1 MPPPSGCKYD
11 FIRAK
16 PHPFIYILSHL
27 PLPYNSKLLFVCLTK
42 AMTVRFLHCKD
53 PLFSYSF
60 GHSYSFILSHS
71 WLYLNTLFLPQN
83 LHLKCLSSTVWIAT
97 LRIKNWG
104 WWDVPAD
111 KRSCCTWVQIPE
123 IPCRHICNPRAA
135 TKEGKVEMGGCY
147 SCRTQ
152 HNDRETL
159 SNKVLLGCHYFKGST
174 VSFLEKKQ
182 LKEKLLS
189 LYQYFHFI
197 LLWKF
202 CLTYA

>member
-1 MPPPSGCKYD
+1 
-11 FIRAK
+11 
-16 PHPFIYILSHL
+16 
-27 PLPYNSKLLFVCLTK
+27 
-42 AMTVRFLHCKD
+42 MTVRFLHCKD

-71 WLYLNTLFLPQN
+71 WLYINTLFLPQN

-123 IPCRHICNPRAA
+123 VPCRHIWNPRAA
-135 TKEGKVEMGGCY
+135 TKEGKIDMGGCY

-152 HNDRETL
+152 HNDRQRDSVKQGAAGVPLFQGLYSIVSREKTVKGKTL
-159 SNKVLLGCHYFKGST
+159 KFISMFSFHITLKILFNICLMLVLLVVIC
-174 VSFLEKKQ
+174 SFICFIISVFSYKD
-182 LKEKLLS
+182 KLLHYTNIS
-189 LYQYFHFI
+189 VI
-197 LLWKF
+197 
-202 CLTYA
+202 